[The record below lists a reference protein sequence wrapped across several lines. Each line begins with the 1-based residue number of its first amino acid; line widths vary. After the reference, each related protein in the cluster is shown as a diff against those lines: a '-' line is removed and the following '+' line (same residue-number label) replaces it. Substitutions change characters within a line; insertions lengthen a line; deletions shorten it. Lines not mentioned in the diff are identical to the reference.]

1 MAKTYI
7 LHPEAGVD
15 GFADRVL
22 SVREVLAIMGFGLE
36 VRFPAKTPRARR
48 YQMAAN
54 AVSPQVSRAAAA
66 AIYQLLTGCS
76 SSVGATDAHFNHAQA
91 ARQG

>member
-1 MAKTYI
+1 VAKTYI
-7 LHPEAGVD
+7 LHPESGIN

-22 SVREVLAIMGFGLE
+22 SVREVLAIMGFGLNT
-36 VRFPAKTPRARR
+36 RFPPKTSRARR

-66 AIYQLLTGCS
+66 AIYQLLTGCYPTLNTADE
-76 SSVGATDAHFNHAQA
+76 GANGADTP
-91 ARQG
+91 